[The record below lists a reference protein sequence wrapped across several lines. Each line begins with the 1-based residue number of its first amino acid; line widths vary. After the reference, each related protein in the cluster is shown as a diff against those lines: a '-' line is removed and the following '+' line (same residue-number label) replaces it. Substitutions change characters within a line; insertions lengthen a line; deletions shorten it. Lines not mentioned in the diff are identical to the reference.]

1 MTTTHKHT
9 IEVLAEDQEILERCR
24 GEQHGRQP
32 EEAPA
37 LGYRTLVAEQ
47 LDFKD
52 RMEKVVLP
60 RLQEM
65 RENPSIGLTV
75 EEAKARTAEMVRKRR
90 RKVA

>member
-1 MTTTHKHT
+1 MT
-9 IEVLAEDQEILERCR
+9 
-24 GEQHGRQP
+24 
-32 EEAPA
+32 
-37 LGYRTLVAEQ
+37 EQ